1 MKGLLNG
8 TAADI
13 PLQKN
18 DILYIPSIHDLK
30 EEATLTIHGEVAN
43 PGTYLYSD
51 KMTVEDLVLQAG
63 GLLEAAATTKVE
75 SCTAH
80 ERSEEYIFQYYS
92 RPEFLF

>member
-1 MKGLLNG
+1 MSHEIIQVDVKGLLNG

-51 KMTVEDLVLQAG
+51 KMTVEEFGVAGWWLVG
-63 GLLEAAATTKVE
+63 GSGYDE
-75 SCTAH
+75 S
-80 ERSEEYIFQYYS
+80 
-92 RPEFLF
+92 